1 MDGLLRQVVP
11 CEHYCGFQATNAA
24 IEGCSNLPLRRSCG
38 IQKVIAFHDLN
49 PFPYKSIKNKRTH
62 HAKLLEARR
71 QSMMLA
77 RQILKAN
84 RKELDTIRLNYHFPD
99 GEEEN
104 NTNRSRIDDEGS
116 TCQKLDSEQQK
127 EVIDL
132 TDSPIAVL
140 ITCDE
145 NEDTAS

>member
-1 MDGLLRQVVP
+1 MYR
-11 CEHYCGFQATNAA
+11 HISFQ
-24 IEGCSNLPLRRSCG
+24 
-38 IQKVIAFHDLN
+38 IAFHDLN

-62 HAKLLEARR
+62 HAKLLEA
-71 QSMMLA
+71 
-77 RQILKAN
+77 N
-84 RKELDTIRLNYHFPD
+84 RKELDTIRLNYRKNSLVRSPMQTNSLDFPD

>member
-1 MDGLLRQVVP
+1 MYR
-11 CEHYCGFQATNAA
+11 HISFQ
-24 IEGCSNLPLRRSCG
+24 
-38 IQKVIAFHDLN
+38 IAFHDLN

-84 RKELDTIRLNYHFPD
+84 RKELDTIRLNYRKNSLVRSPMQTNSLDFPD